1 MIATALLD
9 RQVVVRNTVDG
20 AVRFR
25 VTNHNLDPVH
35 YHGAIDDS
43 MIFAPDSRTLL
54 TTSTS
59 LNLTFW
65 HVATG
70 QELLQ
75 IPLPRTARK
84 LEFLEGGRRLVCHL
98 QEPKINFESLMNT
111 IDELLILNATEP
123 EVELALPDVK

>member
-1 MIATALLD
+1 
-9 RQVVVRNTVDG
+9 
-20 AVRFR
+20 
-25 VTNHNLDPVH
+25 
-35 YHGAIDDS
+35 
-43 MIFAPDSRTLL
+43 MIFAPESRTLL